1 MTQQSATQGSTQ
13 AQQSTAATD
22 APLLDVDVRA
32 TFQEQFEALAASR
45 GEVTALIDATGTS
58 TFAQLEART
67 NQLARHFQER
77 GAEVGDFV
85 LISSRIGSLIMH
97 AAIAAWKIGAVP
109 MPVSDKLVQSELDAI
124 VEVGSPALAVDT
136 TDRALSVPRITD
148 LSAADEL
155 SADPLPAVVSPQLKS
170 PTSGGSTGRPKL
182 IVSGAV
188 GDPAAIAQLGRVM
201 GVPENGVCLITAA
214 LYHNASFSD
223 ALAALTLGNT
233 TVLMERFDPET
244 TLVMIEKHR
253 ATWVYAVPAMM
264 QRIWKLPDDVKFGY
278 DLSSVETF
286 FHVAAPCPQW
296 LKRAWIDWLGADVI
310 YELYGPTEGQ
320 AATAL
325 TGAEWLEHP
334 GSVGTP
340 KVGEVSIRDDDGNPV
355 PVGETGEVWLRRGVG
370 EPPSY
375 HYLGAEAESAEDQW
389 ETVGDIGRVDEDGYL
404 YLTDRRSDML
414 LVGGVNVYP
423 AEVEAVSDMHPA
435 VLASCCV
442 GIPDEDLGSV
452 PALIIE
458 TADGEVPGD
467 FDGFLTEHLAKV
479 KRPRHIVG
487 TTRQL
492 RDAAGKIR
500 KREIKREFLEPTAQS

>member
-310 YELYGPTEGQ
+310 YELYGPTEGRRRLRSP
-320 AATAL
+320 ARNGSSTRAL
-325 TGAEWLEHP
+325 SGL
-334 GSVGTP
+334 
-340 KVGEVSIRDDDGNPV
+340 
-355 PVGETGEVWLRRGVG
+355 
-370 EPPSY
+370 
-375 HYLGAEAESAEDQW
+375 
-389 ETVGDIGRVDEDGYL
+389 
-404 YLTDRRSDML
+404 
-414 LVGGVNVYP
+414 
-423 AEVEAVSDMHPA
+423 
-435 VLASCCV
+435 
-442 GIPDEDLGSV
+442 
-452 PALIIE
+452 
-458 TADGEVPGD
+458 
-467 FDGFLTEHLAKV
+467 
-479 KRPRHIVG
+479 PRWA
-487 TTRQL
+487 R
-492 RDAAGKIR
+492 
-500 KREIKREFLEPTAQS
+500 

>member
-1 MTQQSATQGSTQ
+1 MTQQPATQGSTQ

-22 APLLDVDVRA
+22 VPLLDVDVRA

-67 NQLARHFQER
+67 NQLARRFQER

-458 TADGEVPGD
+458 TADGEVPED